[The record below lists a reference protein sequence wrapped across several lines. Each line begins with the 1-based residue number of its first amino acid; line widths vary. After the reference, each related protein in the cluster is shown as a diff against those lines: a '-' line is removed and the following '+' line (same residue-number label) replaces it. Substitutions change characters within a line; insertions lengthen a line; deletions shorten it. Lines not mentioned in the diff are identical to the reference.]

1 MESILNTIKLLLGI
15 TPEYKHF
22 DNVIA
27 VHINTVLMTLNQ
39 IGVGPE
45 KSKFVTD
52 DSATWEG
59 VLGNIEDVEAVKTYV
74 YLKVRMVFDPPT
86 SSAVMEAMKE
96 QIRELEWRLNVQVEN
111 DKEV

>member
-1 MESILNTIKLLLGI
+1 MESILTTIKLMLGI
-15 TPEYKHF
+15 AADYKHF

-27 VHINTVLMTLNQ
+27 VHINSVLMTLNQ
-39 IGVGPE
+39 LGVGPE
-45 KSKFVTD
+45 KSKFITNEMD
-52 DSATWEG
+52 TWEK
-59 VLGNIEDVEAVKTYV
+59 VLGDIEDVEAVKTYV

-111 DKEV
+111 NKEV